1 MSGLRCRTFGKP
13 LKIQFEGSID
23 QRNWASLSVSQCI
36 IMIIRLENTS
46 SAVPMISDDSP
57 TIQSDRQKG
66 PKGLIQCPQRF
77 LEPFSR
83 PPKLTNWSISPWLAF
98 VEHGDAPRW
107 RPNLPGIILM
117 SATMQHET
125 FQKWPRLKLGGKRR
139 RSHTIYS
146 LHLFTSCNEN
156 RHAKCP
162 KDANSE
168 FGQSDT
174 PQAKQ
179 NRTGSIFQV
188 GRHWTKEIQR
198 IYQDWELPLLFL
210 ESAMQS
216 WRLGRVG
223 KLGTLGKWDDQ
234 RLPFLTLLSGTSLYC
249 VLII

>member
-1 MSGLRCRTFGKP
+1 MKAFSLHGWRIGTGYAVRPELRRDSQIYPSTLLTSSLNMSGLRCRTFGKP

-83 PPKLTNWSISPWLAF
+83 PPKLTNWSISPWLPF

-146 LHLFTSCNEN
+146 LHLFTSLYILQRKQTC
-156 RHAKCP
+156 KM
-162 KDANSE
+162 SE
-168 FGQSDT
+168 
-174 PQAKQ
+174 
-179 NRTGSIFQV
+179 R
-188 GRHWTKEIQR
+188 
-198 IYQDWELPLLFL
+198 
-210 ESAMQS
+210 
-216 WRLGRVG
+216 
-223 KLGTLGKWDDQ
+223 
-234 RLPFLTLLSGTSLYC
+234 C
-249 VLII
+249 